1 MPLVHSHDLFSTTA
15 STRNS
20 YLAFNVIS
28 LEHAEG
34 IVSGAEAAKMP
45 VILQLS
51 ENAIHFHHDALAIGS
66 AMVQVARASSVP
78 VVLHLD
84 HITDEKLMHLAPELG
99 FSSVMFDASSQSYD
113 ENLRLTKA
121 AADWCHARGIWL
133 ESELGE
139 IGGKDGAHAPG
150 VRTSPTDAAAFVERT
165 GVDALAVAVG
175 SSHAMTTKSASL
187 DHELIEKLAHDIPV
201 PLVLHGSS
209 GVPDTE
215 LSQAARE
222 GMRKINVGT
231 ALNISYTGAVRRFLA
246 ENPETTDPRKYMAA
260 GREAIAQTVEH
271 YLKVIVAL

>member
-1 MPLVHSHDLFSTTA
+1 MPLVHSHDLFSTTIYP
-15 STRNS
+15 RNS

-34 IVSGAEAAKMP
+34 IVSGAEAVKMP

-66 AMVQVARASSVP
+66 AMVQVARAASVP

-99 FSSVMFDASSQSYD
+99 FSSVMFDASSQPYD

-150 VRTSPTDAAAFVERT
+150 VRTNPTDAAAFVERT

-231 ALNISYTGAVRRFLA
+231 SLNISYTGAVRRFLA